1 MVLDGSLLWGR
12 FNAKGFR
19 LDVRQWEMKAMSD
32 SSNRD
37 LKFLYFLLG
46 IALPIAGY
54 AIWSRNSCRKQEIDK
69 AHDITVED
77 SFPASDP
84 PSAW

>member
-1 MVLDGSLLWGR
+1 MTDMRECNPNRVLR
-12 FNAKGFR
+12 FA
-19 LDVRQWEMKAMSD
+19 
-32 SSNRD
+32 
-37 LKFLYFLLG
+37 YFLLG
-46 IALPIAGY
+46 IALPLAGL
-54 AIWSRNSCRKQEIDK
+54 AIWSRTAGATRKSEVDK

>member
-1 MVLDGSLLWGR
+1 MMTYPQDR
-12 FNAKGFR
+12 FLRFAF
-19 LDVRQWEMKAMSD
+19 
-32 SSNRD
+32 
-37 LKFLYFLLG
+37 FILG
-46 IALPIAGY
+46 VALPLAGILLY
-54 AIWSRNSCRKQEIDK
+54 NRNSGNRKSEVDK

>member
-1 MVLDGSLLWGR
+1 MTDTQSR
-12 FNAKGFR
+12 T
-19 LDVRQWEMKAMSD
+19 
-32 SSNRD
+32 
-37 LKFLYFLLG
+37 LKFAYFVLG

-54 AIWSRNSCRKQEIDK
+54 LVWSKTGGFTFCSKKHRVDQ